1 MAVLQLGSVTAFG
14 RWKMVSAFG
23 RCPPIT
29 GLDGFDAAQYVGTWY
44 EYERFPAP
52 FQYGVDCSTATY
64 TADGDTIG
72 VRNQGTIRD
81 RTGNVLRNVS
91 AEGSAVALDFAKP
104 AELAVTF
111 GEGPRS
117 DRPNYIV
124 QDTDYTNYAVV
135 FSCRQF
141 PFWNTQFAWILTRV
155 PGVAPSNLDELK
167 RNLTAAGLDV
177 RNFSVVDQSGCPG
190 R

>member
-1 MAVLQLGSVTAFG
+1 MNSFNYLALCMALIAVLQRGSVTAFG

-29 GLDGFDAAQYVGTWY
+29 GVDGFDAAQYVGTWY

-64 TADGDTIG
+64 TADGDTIS

-81 RTGNVLRNVS
+81 RTRNVLRNVS
-91 AEGSAVALDFAKP
+91 AEGSAVALDPAKP

-111 GEGPRS
+111 GGE
-117 DRPNYIV
+117 
-124 QDTDYTNYAVV
+124 
-135 FSCRQF
+135 
-141 PFWNTQFAWILTRV
+141 FAWILTRV
-155 PGVAPSNLDELK
+155 PGVAPPNLDQLK
-167 RNLTAAGLDV
+167 SNLTAAGLDV
-177 RNFSVVDQSGCPG
+177 RHFSIVDQSGCPG

>member
-14 RWKMVSAFG
+14 RRMMVSAFG

-29 GLDGFDAAQYVGTWY
+29 GLDGFDAAQYAGTWY

-52 FQYGVDCSTATY
+52 FQAGSDCNSATY
-64 TADGDTIG
+64 TPDGDTIS
-72 VRNQGTIRD
+72 VRNQATIRD
-81 RTGNVLRNVS
+81 RTGNILINTS
-91 AEGSAVALDFAKP
+91 AEGSAVAPDPAKP

-111 GEGPRS
+111 GRAPRS
-117 DRPNYIV
+117 NRPNYIV

-141 PFWNTQFAWILTRV
+141 PFWHKQYAYILTRV
-155 PGVAPSNLDELK
+155 PGVAPSNLDQLK

-177 RNFSVVDQSGCPG
+177 RNFFVVDQSGCPG